1 MRRNAFSRCC
11 RAGVPALC
19 CLISLAAGVGGA
31 LLSTAL
37 ADEPTAAGA
46 KPSSPPWLGNTA
58 GVGEEQLAPWTRVAA
73 AGNKVNVWGRS
84 YAFGGLPLPSSVV
97 ARGEEVLAGPITLAG
112 AAEGKPLAWTTAA
125 QKGGGRLLYSKPHG
139 TDVSAGAESGSLV
152 CDGRISVEFDGM
164 VRCDLRL
171 APKTGVPAVS
181 LERLDLEVPL
191 RKEHAVY
198 LHTWPGQWG
207 TAANSRALPAEGHR
221 GPFKPFVWLGDT
233 QRGLAWFTESEE
245 NFFNRKTD
253 PVIEIRREGDAVV
266 LRIHL
271 ITVPQKIE
279 KPLEYTFGFQATP
292 VKPAQPDAWDY
303 RTVHMGS
310 YGLAEQQHT
319 TADGRKI
326 KLLDHL
332 AASGVRTI
340 CFHEHWS
347 DIQNYPKAAR
357 PQELHKL
364 VRACHDRG
372 IQLLLYFGY
381 EMSNIAPEW
390 ERYHEECLVSPRA
403 GGYKRKPE
411 QTAYIVCYRSHW
423 QDFLA
428 QGIDRIMDEFKI
440 DGVYL
445 DGTSEP
451 WGCSNVRHGCGYK
464 RPDGSIGTTYSFF
477 ATREMMKRIYT
488 IVKRRNTAGQVNVH
502 QSTCMTIPTL
512 AFATS
517 YWDGEQLQG
526 LKRKPSALE
535 VLPLDAFCAEF
546 MGHNWGVPAEL
557 LWYANG
563 PLRRTEA
570 VTLGLLHDIP
580 TRPGSMADVE
590 VSSRLWKAR
599 DAFGCHEAEWIPYWE
614 SDKVVRTGQPGVK
627 VSLHNRPGKGL
638 LAIVANTGPQAAQ
651 TQVTFDLA
659 TLKQPAAISAR
670 DVLAEKDIPFA
681 AGKLAVSLGPLEHIV
696 VWMKPR

>member
-1 MRRNAFSRCC
+1 MPLTRSGVVAVATCLAVWATAEIGG
-11 RAGVPALC
+11 RAC
-19 CLISLAAGVGGA
+19 
-31 LLSTAL
+31 STAVAEESAPAPAGK
-37 ADEPTAAGA
+37 AD
-46 KPSSPPWLGNTA
+46 KPPWLGNTA
-58 GVGEEQLAPWTRVAA
+58 GRSDELLAPWTPVEA
-73 AGNKVNVWGRS
+73 AGDRVKLWGRS
-84 YAFGGLPLPSSVV
+84 YGFGTLPFPASVV
-97 ARGEEVLAGPITLAG
+97 TRGEEVLARPVTLVGVADG
-112 AAEGKPLAWTTAA
+112 KALVWTGASSRMAASQPHAAELAA
-125 QKGGGRLLYSKPHG
+125 R
-139 TDVSAGAESGSLV
+139 AESGPVV
-152 CDGRISVEFDGM
+152 CEGTVRVEFDGM

-171 APKTGVPAVS
+171 ASKDRGKGVAW
-181 LERLDLEVPL
+181 ERLALEVPL

-207 TAANSRALPAEGHR
+207 TAANSRALAPAGHR
-221 GPFKPFVWLGDT
+221 GPFKPFVWLGDAW
-233 QRGLAWFTESEE
+233 RGLAWFAESDR
-245 NFFNRKTD
+245 NFFNKPAD
-253 PVIEIRREGDAVV
+253 HVLEIQREGDAVV
-266 LRIHL
+266 LRINL
-271 ITVPQKIE
+271 ITTRQSID

-292 VKPAQPDAWDY
+292 VKPAKPDAWDY

-310 YGLAEQQHT
+310 YALAEQQHT

-357 PQELHKL
+357 PEELHKL
-364 VRACHDRG
+364 VRACHQRG

-390 ERYHEECLVSPRA
+390 ERYQAECLVFPRA

-428 QGIDRIMDEFKI
+428 QGIDRVMEEFKI

-451 WGCSNVRHGCGYK
+451 WGCANVRHGCGYK
-464 RPDGSIGTTYSFF
+464 RPDGTIGTTYPFF
-477 ATREMMKRIYT
+477 ATRQMMKRIYT
-488 IVKRRNTAGQVNVH
+488 IVKRRNPKGQVNVH

-517 YWDGEQLQG
+517 YWDGEQLQSV
-526 LKRKPSALE
+526 KRKPSALE

-557 LWYANG
+557 LWYASG
-563 PLRRTEA
+563 PFRRVEA

-580 TRPGSMADVE
+580 TRPSSLADVE
-590 VSSRLWKAR
+590 VSSRLWKTR
-599 DAFGCHEAEWIPYWE
+599 DAFGCHEADWIPYWQ
-614 SDKVVRTGQPGVK
+614 SHNVVRTSDPAVK

-638 LAIVANTGPQAAQ
+638 LAVVANTGPQAQQAQ
-651 TQVTFDLA
+651 VSFDLA
-659 TLKQPAAISAR
+659 ALRQPASLAAR
-670 DVLAEKDIPFA
+670 NVLADNDIPLS
-681 AGKLAVSLGPLEHIV
+681 GGSLEVSVGPLEHVV
-696 VWMKPR
+696 VWLKPR